1 LELKYLFSPGKLG
14 ALTLKNRI
22 ILPAMG
28 SGMPEKEG
36 YVSKQLIDFHLA
48 RVKGGCGLNIIENSA
63 IREDTKAPHVVGI
76 YDDRFL
82 PGLMELTG
90 KIHEAGGKACIQ
102 IWHAGRQTR
111 SSLSGHPVIGPS
123 PIPCPVNREMPKE
136 LSVPEIKDLAIAFAD
151 AADRAKRAG
160 FDAIEIHGAHGYII
174 TQFMSLFS
182 NTRTDDYGGPLTNR
196 TRFPIEIIAAIRQK
210 VGREYPVLFRMSV
223 EERVDGGLTMED
235 SKQIAPMLE
244 KAGVNAIHI
253 SMGNYASIQFVIP
266 PVDLPVAF
274 NVENSAAIKQTVNIP
289 VITAGRIND
298 PILAENILKAGKA
311 DFISI
316 GRGQLAD
323 PEFSNKAFKGDYD
336 NIVKC
341 VGCNQGCVDR
351 RLYEMTSICCM
362 RNPSCGR
369 EESYKLIPTHHPKKI
384 MVIGGGPAGL
394 EAATTLK
401 RRGHDVVLCEKNSRL
416 GGAFFL
422 AGVAPRK
429 NEMMDAALQMG
440 RLAAMAGVEIRL
452 ETAATPELLESL
464 KPQVVIVATGS
475 NPNLP
480 PIPGIDKPHV
490 YTSIDVLSG
499 KPIPGN
505 SVAVIGGGLV
515 GVEVAELLLKKG
527 KKITLVEMLAKIAGD
542 LGKTRRGFSLN
553 SLKSEGARIF
563 TNAKCTQIRDTSIE
577 IEHAS
582 GREILADIDAV
593 VIAVGFISDNTL
605 VDYLKSSGG
614 EYHVIGDAHHT
625 GKALDAIWEA
635 AELARKI

>member
-1 LELKYLFSPGKLG
+1 
-14 ALTLKNRI
+14 
-22 ILPAMG
+22 
-28 SGMPEKEG
+28 MPEKEG

-298 PILAENILKAGKA
+298 PILAENILKAGKGGFYFHRQGA
-311 DFISI
+311 A
-316 GRGQLAD
+316 GR
-323 PEFSNKAFKGDYD
+323 S
-336 NIVKC
+336 
-341 VGCNQGCVDR
+341 
-351 RLYEMTSICCM
+351 
-362 RNPSCGR
+362 
-369 EESYKLIPTHHPKKI
+369 
-384 MVIGGGPAGL
+384 
-394 EAATTLK
+394 
-401 RRGHDVVLCEKNSRL
+401 
-416 GGAFFL
+416 
-422 AGVAPRK
+422 
-429 NEMMDAALQMG
+429 
-440 RLAAMAGVEIRL
+440 
-452 ETAATPELLESL
+452 
-464 KPQVVIVATGS
+464 
-475 NPNLP
+475 
-480 PIPGIDKPHV
+480 GIQQQ
-490 YTSIDVLSG
+490 S
-499 KPIPGN
+499 
-505 SVAVIGGGLV
+505 
-515 GVEVAELLLKKG
+515 
-527 KKITLVEMLAKIAGD
+527 
-542 LGKTRRGFSLN
+542 F
-553 SLKSEGARIF
+553 
-563 TNAKCTQIRDTSIE
+563 
-577 IEHAS
+577 
-582 GREILADIDAV
+582 
-593 VIAVGFISDNTL
+593 
-605 VDYLKSSGG
+605 
-614 EYHVIGDAHHT
+614 
-625 GKALDAIWEA
+625 
-635 AELARKI
+635 

>member
-1 LELKYLFSPGKLG
+1 LELKYLFSPGNIG
-14 ALTLKNRI
+14 TLTLKNRI

-28 SGMPEKEG
+28 SGMPEKDG

-82 PGLMELTG
+82 PGLTELTG

-123 PIPCPVNREMPKE
+123 PIPCPVNRETPKE
-136 LSVPEIKDLAIAFAD
+136 VTVAEIKDLVNAFAD

-160 FDAIEIHGAHGYII
+160 FDAVEIHGAHGYIV
-174 TQFMSLFS
+174 TQFMSPFS
-182 NTRTDDYGGPLTNR
+182 NKRSDEYGGTLSNR
-196 TRFPIEIIAAIRQK
+196 IRFPIEVITAIRQR

-223 EERVDGGLTMED
+223 EEMVDGGLTMKD

-244 KAGVNAIHI
+244 KAGVDAIHI
-253 SMGNYASIQFVIP
+253 SMGNYASIQYVIP

-274 NVENSAAIKQTVNIP
+274 NVENSAAIKQTVSIP

-298 PILAENILKAGKA
+298 PMLAENILQAGKA

-323 PEFSNKAFKGDYD
+323 PEFSNKSYRGNYD
-336 NIVKC
+336 DIVKC
-341 VGCNQGCVDR
+341 VACNQGCVDR
-351 RLYEMTSICCM
+351 RLYQMTAICCM

-369 EESYKLIPTHHPKKI
+369 EEAYKLTPAEQPKKI
-384 MVIGGGPAGL
+384 VVIGGGPAGL
-394 EAATTLK
+394 EVATTLK
-401 RRGHDVVLCEKNSRL
+401 RRGHYVVLCEKNNRL
-416 GGAFFL
+416 GGSFFL

-440 RLAAMAGVEIRL
+440 RLATKAGVEVRL
-452 ETAATPELLESL
+452 ETSATPELLESL
-464 KPQVVIVATGS
+464 NPQVVIIATGS
-475 NPNLP
+475 TPILP
-480 PIPGIDKPHV
+480 KIPGIEKPHV
-490 YTSIDVLSG
+490 FTSIDVLSG
-499 KPIPGN
+499 KPIPGSN
-505 SVAVIGGGLV
+505 VAVIGGGLV
-515 GVEVAELLLKKG
+515 GVEVAELLLKQG
-527 KKITLVEMLAKIAGD
+527 KKITLVEMLPKIAGD

-553 SLKSEGARIF
+553 SLKSGGGKIF
-563 TNAKCTQIRDTSIE
+563 TDAKCTAIQDCSIE
-577 IEHAS
+577 IQHDSSQEV
-582 GREILADIDAV
+582 LANIDTV
-593 VIAVGFISDNTL
+593 VIAVGFKSDNTL
-605 VDYLKSSGG
+605 IDYLKSSGR

-625 GKALDAIWEA
+625 AKALDAIWEA
-635 AELARKI
+635 AELARNI